1 MLVTPWFFLMSRA
14 VSLNIPRRWWA
25 KLGAPMPSATH
36 IDGGMLAGACVALD
50 KELENDLVVRNR
62 AWRSSSVTAASHGLL
77 SILHSYTSVRI
88 SAKSRWATIAVAKS
102 LDTSVYSALIILG
115 NAIFVDE
122 LRLRLCGGATRRRPH
137 RSEPVGY
144 ARERQHTR
152 A

>member
-62 AWRSSSVTAASHGLL
+62 AWRSSSVGAPWVLPAGL
-77 SILHSYTSVRI
+77 
-88 SAKSRWATIAVAKS
+88 KC
-102 LDTSVYSALIILG
+102 G
-115 NAIFVDE
+115 PVDRHPLVVSPSWWMWNPCSPGACE
-122 LRLRLCGGATRRRPH
+122 QGGAAAV
-137 RSEPVGY
+137 SGL
-144 ARERQHTR
+144 
-152 A
+152 